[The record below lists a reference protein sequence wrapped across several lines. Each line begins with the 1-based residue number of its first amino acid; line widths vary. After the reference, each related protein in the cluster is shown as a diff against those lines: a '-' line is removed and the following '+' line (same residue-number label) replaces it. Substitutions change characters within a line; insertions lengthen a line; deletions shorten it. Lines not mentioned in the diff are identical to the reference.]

1 MKEIKNS
8 SGAKVT
14 IVEVAKYAGVVPS
27 TVSHVLN
34 GTAQITDETKA
45 KVLRAIEALHYTPN
59 ASARNLR
66 QKRTRLIGVILQ
78 DISSEF
84 YAKCTAS
91 MLKEAVKDNYALMVM
106 DACFD
111 NNNVRAQVSALIERR
126 VEGIV
131 FVGGGNDEDILQE
144 IEKYNIPVVL
154 GDRNDGK
161 HPCVE
166 FNNEETVYHL
176 ICALYESGY
185 RKFAYAG
192 EPLDIQENLKYRYQ
206 GFVKGLDVCG
216 VPERDRIHV
225 MTKDLHID
233 KIDGAYAAFMKLF
246 TDEKGRPVP
255 DVILTSNDLIAQGFV
270 AAALSNGIKV
280 PEELGIVGF
289 DDISISKF
297 FQPPLTTICQD
308 KDELGIY
315 CYRLLKKVIEGNR
328 EQEHVILKQ
337 KIQNRKT
344 TRIPEDILSRYI
356 DKEPGQKG
364 QVG

>member
-1 MKEIKNS
+1 MKEIENS

-161 HPCVE
+161 PPCVE

-206 GFVKGLDVCG
+206 GFVKGLDACG

-315 CYRLLKKVIEGNR
+315 CYQLLKKVIEGNR

>member
-1 MKEIKNS
+1 
-8 SGAKVT
+8 
-14 IVEVAKYAGVVPS
+14 
-27 TVSHVLN
+27 
-34 GTAQITDETKA
+34 
-45 KVLRAIEALHYTPN
+45 
-59 ASARNLR
+59 
-66 QKRTRLIGVILQ
+66 
-78 DISSEF
+78 
-84 YAKCTAS
+84 

-206 GFVKGLDVCG
+206 GFVKGLDACG

-315 CYRLLKKVIEGNR
+315 CYQLLKKVIEGNR

>member
-144 IEKYNIPVVL
+144 IEKYNIDRKSVV
-154 GDRNDGK
+154 
-161 HPCVE
+161 
-166 FNNEETVYHL
+166 
-176 ICALYESGY
+176 
-185 RKFAYAG
+185 
-192 EPLDIQENLKYRYQ
+192 
-206 GFVKGLDVCG
+206 
-216 VPERDRIHV
+216 
-225 MTKDLHID
+225 
-233 KIDGAYAAFMKLF
+233 
-246 TDEKGRPVP
+246 
-255 DVILTSNDLIAQGFV
+255 
-270 AAALSNGIKV
+270 
-280 PEELGIVGF
+280 
-289 DDISISKF
+289 
-297 FQPPLTTICQD
+297 
-308 KDELGIY
+308 
-315 CYRLLKKVIEGNR
+315 
-328 EQEHVILKQ
+328 
-337 KIQNRKT
+337 
-344 TRIPEDILSRYI
+344 
-356 DKEPGQKG
+356 
-364 QVG
+364 

>member
-1 MKEIKNS
+1 MKEMKS
-8 SGAKVT
+8 SSRAKVT
-14 IVEVAKYAGVVPS
+14 IVDVAKYAGVVPS

-34 GTAQITDETKA
+34 GTAQITEETKA
-45 KVLRAIEALHYTPN
+45 KVLHAIEVLHYTPN

-66 QKRTRLIGVILQ
+66 QKRTRLIGVVLQ

-91 MLKEAVKDNYALMVM
+91 MLKEALKDKYALMVM

-144 IEKYNIPVVL
+144 VEKYNIPVVL
-154 GDRNDGK
+154 GDRNDGR

-166 FNNEETVYHL
+166 FNNEETVSHL

-192 EPLDIQENLKYRYQ
+192 EPLEIQENLKYRYQ
-206 GFVKGLDVCG
+206 GFVKGLNMCG
-216 VPERDRIHV
+216 VPEKDRLRV
-225 MTKDLHID
+225 VTKELHID
-233 KIDGAYAAFMKLF
+233 KIDAAYAAFLKFF
-246 TDEKGRPVP
+246 TDGNGKPIP

-270 AAALSNGIKV
+270 AAALENGIKV

-289 DDISISKF
+289 DDISVSKF

-308 KDELGIY
+308 KDELGIH
-315 CYRLLKKVIEGNR
+315 CYRLLKKVIEGGR

-344 TRIPEDILSRYI
+344 TKIPEEIMAKYML
-356 DKEPGQKG
+356 
-364 QVG
+364 

>member
-8 SGAKVT
+8 SRAKVT
-14 IVEVAKYAGVVPS
+14 IVDVAKYAGVVPS

-34 GTAQITDETKA
+34 GTAQITEETKA

-66 QKRTRLIGVILQ
+66 QKRTRLIGVVLQ

-144 IEKYNIPVVL
+144 VEKYNIPVVL

-161 HPCVE
+161 HPSVE

-176 ICALYESGY
+176 IRALYESGY

-192 EPLDIQENLKYRYQ
+192 EPLDIQENLKYRHQ
-206 GFVKGLDVCG
+206 GFVKGLDACG
-216 VPERDRIHV
+216 VPESDRIHA
-225 MTKDLHID
+225 MTKELHVD
-233 KIDGAYAAFMKLF
+233 KIDGAYAVFMKLF
-246 TDEKGRPVP
+246 TDENGKPIP
-255 DVILTSNDLIAQGFV
+255 DVILTSNDMIAQGFV

-297 FQPPLTTICQD
+297 FHPPLTTICQD
-308 KDELGIY
+308 KDELGIN
-315 CYRLLKKVIEGNR
+315 CYRLLKKVIKGDK

-337 KIQNRKT
+337 KIQNRET
-344 TRIPEDILSRYI
+344 TCIPEDILSKYT
-356 DKEPGQKG
+356 DG
-364 QVG
+364 

>member
-1 MKEIKNS
+1 MKEIKS
-8 SGAKVT
+8 SSRAKVT
-14 IVEVAKYAGVVPS
+14 IVDVAKYAGVVPS

-45 KVLRAIEALHYTPN
+45 KVLHAIEVLHYTPN

-66 QKRTRLIGVILQ
+66 QKRTRLIGVVLQ

-91 MLKEAVKDNYALMVM
+91 MLKEALKDNYALMVM

-111 NNNVRAQVSALIERR
+111 NNNVKAQVSALIERR

-144 IEKYNIPVVL
+144 VEKYNIPVVL
-154 GDRNDGK
+154 GDRNDGR

-166 FNNEETVYHL
+166 FNNEETVYRL
-176 ICALYESGY
+176 ICALHESGY

-192 EPLDIQENLKYRYQ
+192 EPLEIQENLKFRYQ
-206 GFVKGLDVCG
+206 GFVRGLDACG
-216 VPERDRIHV
+216 VPQKDRINIV
-225 MTKDLHID
+225 TKDLHID
-233 KIDGAYAAFMKLF
+233 KIDAAYAAFMRLF
-246 TDEKGRPVP
+246 TDERQKPIP

-280 PEELGIVGF
+280 PQEVGIVGF

-308 KDELGIY
+308 KDELGIH
-315 CYRLLKKVIEGNR
+315 CYRLLKKVIEGSK

-337 KIQNRKT
+337 KIKNRKT
-344 TRIPEDILSRYI
+344 TNIPDEIMVKYLT
-356 DKEPGQKG
+356 
-364 QVG
+364 